1 VVYLKMDGERVRS
14 LRASTS
20 AASTA
25 ACAAERLRQQTRDE
39 IIAPRFVE
47 C

>member
-1 VVYLKMDGERVRS
+1 MVYLKMDGERVRS

-25 ACAAERLRQQTRDE
+25 ACAAERTRQQTRAE
-39 IIAPRFVE
+39 MIAPRFVE
-47 C
+47 R